1 MHNRQSDL
9 EGGKG
14 SWRGVETGPVTALG
28 LASLHSWSLVRLGCH
43 FVRRKEGNAIFF
55 PLLPKFECFKANDP
69 QKKRYLP

>member
-28 LASLHSWSLVRLGCH
+28 LASLHPWNPVRLGCH
-43 FVRRKEGNAIFF
+43 FVRRKEGNAIFSHSCQN
-55 PLLPKFECFKANDP
+55 LSALKQMILK
-69 QKKRYLP
+69 KKRYLP